1 MMKFFKMLKNV
12 LSKLFH
18 IDNTKSRRNSVDL
31 NEAACHERSHLDLH
45 CFANSVLFVF
55 ATLDVR
61 MRLCQILI

>member
-12 LSKLFH
+12 LFKLFR
-18 IDNTKSRRNSVDL
+18 IDNTKSRRNCEDL
-31 NEAACHERSHLDLH
+31 NEAACHEWPHHDLH

-61 MRLCQILI
+61 MRLCEILM